1 MANESELVT
10 HRLLMI
16 DDNPA
21 IHEDYRKILTG
32 FDDTQPSAAEAAL
45 FGEPQP
51 TVSRPIFNVDSAM
64 QGRDG
69 VELARRALVDG
80 RPYSVAF
87 VDMRMPPGW
96 DGLETIENLW
106 KVDPEI
112 QVVVCSAY

>member
-1 MANESELVT
+1 MADESELLT

-32 FDDTQPSAAEAAL
+32 RDDTRISAAEAAL
-45 FGEPQP
+45 FGEPQ
-51 TVSRPIFNVDSAM
+51 SAGSGAAFDVDSAM

-69 VELARRALVDG
+69 VELARHALLEG

-96 DGLETIENLW
+96 DGL
-106 KVDPEI
+106 
-112 QVVVCSAY
+112 